1 MKTKADSLFNTILLL
16 SALVVIFSVFFMAA
30 TLFYESLVVIKE
42 KGLLNLFGYIW
53 DPVNGKF
60 GILPFLCGTLLTSVM
75 ALIFS
80 IPFSISIALFLGE
93 YFPKGKIFLFFQN
106 ATDLLAGIPSIVYGF
121 WGLFALT
128 PVIQRIEMKIGVMPY
143 GVGIFTASVVLML
156 MIIPYAASIS
166 REVITLVPSD
176 LKEAAYALGATQWEV
191 IRHVIIPYA
200 RSGILAGILLSFGRA
215 IGETMA
221 VTMVIGNK
229 NGFPASLFDPSN
241 TMASVIANEFAEAV
255 SDTYLSALVF
265 IALVLFITTS
275 VFNMGGRYVIKRLTM
290 RTQL

>member
-1 MKTKADSLFNTILLL
+1 MKAKVDRLFNVTLLC
-16 SALVVIFSVFFMAA
+16 SATLVVVSVFLMAV
-30 TLFYESLVVIKE
+30 TLFSGSLVVIKE
-42 KGLLNLFGYIW
+42 KGLLNLLGYIW
-53 DPVNGKF
+53 DPVNGRF

-93 YFPKGKIFLFFQN
+93 YFTEGRVFLFFQN

-121 WGLFALT
+121 WGLFVLT
-128 PVIQRIEMKIGVMPY
+128 PVIQKIEVKIGVMPY

-166 REVITLVPSD
+166 REVIALVPSD

-191 IRHVIIPYA
+191 IRHVILPYA
-200 RSGILAGILLSFGRA
+200 RSGVLAGILLSFGRA

-229 NGFPASLFDPSN
+229 NGFPESLFDPSN
-241 TMASVIANEFAEAV
+241 TMASVIANEFTEAV
-255 SDTYLSALVF
+255 SDTYLSALVS
-265 IALVLFITTS
+265 IALVLFVVSS
-275 VFNMGGRYVIKRLTM
+275 VFNMGGRYVIKRLTL
-290 RTQL
+290 RT